1 MEEGHTASCGYDPA
15 TALIDSQQLSFPTRN
30 GKGFMSPGK
39 GLRSHGQMIASR
51 VGEGRDSVF
60 FKGKANHV
68 AGEGPIPRSIWAKQL
83 ESMGYLKK
91 KEGTKLGKVGRGVTR
106 TR

>member
-1 MEEGHTASCGYDPA
+1 
-15 TALIDSQQLSFPTRN
+15 
-30 GKGFMSPGK
+30 MSPD
-39 GLRSHGQMIASR
+39 AS
-51 VGEGRDSVF
+51 VAEEPWTDDGFEGRDSVF

-91 KEGTKLGKVGRGVTR
+91 KKKEGTKLGKVGRGVTR